1 MKRLALTLL
10 CSLTVLAVLCAAP
23 APVEAA
29 CGAGLF
35 RPFGGR
41 GVPVLRRLRGRGIG
55 QANYAGPYGSYG
67 AATAGGCANGAC
79 QVP

>member
-1 MKRLALTLL
+1 MKRLAIALMF
-10 CSLTVLAVLCAAP
+10 VLAVLCASPAP
-23 APVEAA
+23 ADAA
-29 CGAGLF
+29 CGLF

-55 QANYAGPYGSYG
+55 QANYAGRGN
-67 AATAGGCANGAC
+67 ATAGGCAAC